1 MGDIFYCKNCGGI
14 MEFDAASQALKCP
27 NCGTEQKIDANREA
41 VKEHKL
47 TAAARRTVRVQEKKS
62 TTMQCPSCG
71 AMVEVEPNSTAKD
84 CPYCGTAFV
93 LAEKQTEVIIPD
105 GVVPF
110 QIDKNKVGEVFRKW
124 MKGRFFAPNEL
135 KNLYQQ
141 DKLQGIYLPY
151 WTFDAKADAVYH
163 AEGGRTRVVEYRDSK
178 GERKTRTEVTWYPT
192 GGSVS
197 NFFDDVLV
205 RASDKL
211 DTDLLRQ
218 IEPFHTKDIPAYS
231 PDYLSGY
238 NAEIYTV
245 NLSDAHREARE
256 EMKSE
261 LRRLA
266 EQDVLRKY
274 DRVRGLS
281 ISDNYKDETYKYV
294 LLPVYSTA
302 YQYKN
307 KQYHVLINGETGRVQ
322 GEYPKSV
329 AKILLV
335 TAGILILIGL
345 FFAATDA
352 FGGRSGADYMYGQ
365 LTSGAAEPAEDEQL
379 TAPEQTYEQLLAELD
394 GTEEV

>member
-1 MGDIFYCKNCGGI
+1 
-14 MEFDAASQALKCP
+14 MEFDAASQSLKCP
-27 NCGTEQKIDANREA
+27 HCGEEQKIDANRSA
-41 VKEHKL
+41 VREHKL
-47 TAAARRTVRVQEKKS
+47 TTAARQTVRVQDKKS

-93 LAEKQTEVIIPD
+93 LAEKQTDVIVPD

-135 KNLYQQ
+135 KHLYQQ
-141 DKLQGIYLPY
+141 DKLQGIYIPY
-151 WTFDAKADAVYH
+151 WTFDAKADATYH
-163 AEGGRTRVVEYRDSK
+163 AEGGRNRTVEYRDSK
-178 GERKTRTEVTWYPT
+178 GERHTRTEVTWYPT

-205 RASDKL
+205 RASNKL
-211 DTDLLRQ
+211 DMHLLKE

-231 PDYLSGY
+231 PNYLSGY
-238 NAEIYTV
+238 SAEIYTV

-266 EQDVLRKY
+266 EQDVLRRY
-274 DRVRGLS
+274 DQVRGMR
-281 ISDNYKDETYKYV
+281 INDNYRDETYKYV

-307 KQYHVLINGETGRVQ
+307 KQYHVLINGETGRVK

-329 AKILLV
+329 VKILLAIAV
-335 TAGILILIGL
+335 VLILIGL
-345 FFAATDA
+345 FFMATDA
-352 FGGRSGADYMYGQ
+352 FACGSEG
-365 LTSGAAEPAEDEQL
+365 LPTAESVQEEAYIE
-379 TAPEQTYEQLLAELD
+379 YEPLIVDID
-394 GTEEV
+394 GIQEV